1 MLMLLPGLICDAS
14 IYAPQSAAFRDSQAV
29 DGYGL
34 RNSLEAMAQHVLET
48 APESFDLLGHSMG
61 ARVALEIVRAA
72 PARVRR
78 LALVSTGT
86 NALQPGE
93 VRKRFD
99 LRRIG
104 REQGMEALVDAWLPP
119 MIAPAN
125 RAKADIMDP
134 LRAMCL
140 RAGLKTFEAQIDAL
154 LARNEAESLLPTIS
168 CPTLVMTGSED
179 GWSPPAQHEAM
190 AAALPNSELVIVEG
204 AGHMIQLEAPDAVN
218 DAIARWLARPA
229 NV

>member
-14 IYAPQSAAFRDSQAV
+14 IYAPQSAAFRDSRAV

-34 RNSLEAMAQHVLET
+34 RDSLEDMAQYVLDQ
-48 APESFDLLGHSMG
+48 APERFDLLGHSMG
-61 ARVALEIVRAA
+61 GRVALEIMRLA

-86 NALQPGE
+86 GGLQPGE

-125 RAKADIMDP
+125 RDKPDIMDP

-140 RAGLKTFEAQIDAL
+140 RAGLETFEAQIDAL
-154 LARNEAESLLPTIS
+154 LARNESESLLGTIT

-179 GWSPPAQHEAM
+179 GWSPPPQHEAM

-204 AGHMIQLEAPDAVN
+204 AGHMIQREAPDAVN
-218 DAIARWLARPA
+218 DAIASWLARPA